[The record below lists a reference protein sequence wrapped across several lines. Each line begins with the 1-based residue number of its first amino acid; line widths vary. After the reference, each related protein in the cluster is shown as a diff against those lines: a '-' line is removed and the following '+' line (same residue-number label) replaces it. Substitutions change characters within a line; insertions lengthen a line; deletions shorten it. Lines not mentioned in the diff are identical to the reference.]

1 MRLFGK
7 KKRGIPYDMFDRE
20 RFGLEAKNA
29 SVLERIYHKGHAR
42 SWDGKK
48 VLKSLL
54 EEEGMPELAPEA
66 KEALGRVFALI
77 MWGELAAWRISAELA
92 DELDSYEAKM
102 AATSQ
107 AHDEARHFYTMYDY
121 LVALDAVPDRLDPF
135 AQKLLEEVMNADHL
149 AKKLMGMQLMVEPV
163 ALTLFHIV
171 KKLEVEPVLTRLLP
185 YFEKDEARHVA
196 LGVQY
201 LPALLK
207 NATPLE
213 RLDLWFFQ
221 LRLVSYEV
229 MSMRGLANDMLKL
242 GVPPRDLVKVGMGK
256 QLAALELLFED
267 QEMTRDIPVAI
278 LNRYALALT
287 ELTLPHL
294 DEDPSLQVRVQRA
307 VNSLLGR
314 ETTKSVDLVP
324 DVADKDIPL
333 MRKVG

>member
-1 MRLFGK
+1 
-7 KKRGIPYDMFDRE
+7 
-20 RFGLEAKNA
+20 
-29 SVLERIYHKGHAR
+29 
-42 SWDGKK
+42 
-48 VLKSLL
+48 
-54 EEEGMPELAPEA
+54 
-66 KEALGRVFALI
+66 

-149 AKKLMGMQLMVEPV
+149 AKKLMGMRWWNPLRS
-163 ALTLFHIV
+163 LCFTLLKNWRSSLCSRF
-171 KKLEVEPVLTRLLP
+171 LP

-229 MSMRGLANDMLKL
+229 MSMRGLAGDMLKL

-256 QLAALELLFED
+256 QLAALELLFEE
-267 QEMTRDIPVAI
+267 QEVTKDIPIAI

-294 DEDPSLQVRVQRA
+294 DEDPSLELRVKRA
-307 VNSLLGR
+307 INSLLGR
-314 ETTKSVDLVP
+314 EKTESVDLVP
-324 DVADKDIPL
+324 EVAEKDIPL
-333 MRKVG
+333 MRKAG